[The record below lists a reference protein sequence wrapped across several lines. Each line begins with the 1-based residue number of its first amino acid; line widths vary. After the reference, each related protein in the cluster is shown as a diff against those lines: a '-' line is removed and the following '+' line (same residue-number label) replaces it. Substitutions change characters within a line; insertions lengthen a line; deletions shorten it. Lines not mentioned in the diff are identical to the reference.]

1 MVSGFPFTESH
12 ETPTPRMLG
21 HKMLLPVS
29 FYTACLISNVL
40 LIILYTVQMYKSHKS
55 CIVDG
60 NDITE
65 NFDLAF
71 RLGFAILIADFFNLN
86 IVSLTIPQN
95 GKDQF
100 SNSGFNED
108 QKRSLLTSVVL
119 DWFIKVLTVIVSC
132 LQYLILSSKQS

>member
-1 MVSGFPFTESH
+1 MVSGLPFSERH

-21 HKMLLPVS
+21 HKMVLPVS
-29 FYTACLISNVL
+29 FYTVCLISNVI
-40 LIILYTVQMYKSHKS
+40 LIILYAVQMYNTHIS
-55 CIVDG
+55 CIVNG
-60 NDITE
+60 SDITE

-86 IVSLTIPQN
+86 IVSLTMPQN
-95 GKDQF
+95 GKDQI
-100 SNSGFNED
+100 SISGFNED

-132 LQYLILSSKQS
+132 LQYLILSSEQS